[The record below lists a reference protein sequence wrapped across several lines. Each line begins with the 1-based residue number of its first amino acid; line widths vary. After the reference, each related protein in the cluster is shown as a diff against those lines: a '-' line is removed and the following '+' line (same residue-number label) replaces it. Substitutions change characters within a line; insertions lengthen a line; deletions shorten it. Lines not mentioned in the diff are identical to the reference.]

1 MTGTVSGP
9 AASAE
14 GLRAWLTPLLATELP
29 AAIELRHDLHAHPEL
44 SGAEYRTAGAVATA
58 LGAPDASPDA
68 DPDGSAVAGSLAG
81 PVAGPVA
88 GARAGTVAGTLAGPV
103 AGTGRLVRIGPQD
116 GPCIAIRAELDALPI
131 AEQTGAP
138 FASATGVMHAC
149 GHDVH
154 LAALTAIARAARQV
168 ELPIALLAILQPRE
182 ETTPSGALEVATSA
196 EFAAHRPAAVIGV
209 HLQHQFPAGTV
220 AAAAGTVNAA
230 TDDFEITVTGVGG
243 HAGYPHLAADP
254 IPALCQ
260 SVITMQHLVSR
271 RIDPTHAA
279 VVSVGTLQA
288 GHAPN
293 VIPATAT
300 AAGTIRSLDQQDRE
314 FLRTAVRD
322 TVADVCRAHGC
333 EGTVTISPAE
343 PALVNDTGLTAACQP
358 MLRAAGF
365 TVDSQFRSCGADDFS
380 YYSRVVPSVMLF
392 VGSGTPVSLHHPQF
406 LPADDTVGQVAAAML
421 AGYLAALPA
430 ALAEPA
436 HASAGWP

>member
-14 GLRAWLTPLLATELP
+14 SLRAWLTPLLATELP
-29 AAIELRHDLHAHPEL
+29 AAIELRRDLHAHPEL
-44 SGAEYRTAGAVATA
+44 SGAEFRTAGAVATA

-68 DPDGSAVAGSLAG
+68 DADGSAVAGSLAG
-81 PVAGPVA
+81 PVASTVA
-88 GARAGTVAGTLAGPV
+88 GARAGTVAGALAGPV

-343 PALVNDTGLTAACQP
+343 PALVNDTELTAACQP

-436 HASAGWP
+436 HASAG